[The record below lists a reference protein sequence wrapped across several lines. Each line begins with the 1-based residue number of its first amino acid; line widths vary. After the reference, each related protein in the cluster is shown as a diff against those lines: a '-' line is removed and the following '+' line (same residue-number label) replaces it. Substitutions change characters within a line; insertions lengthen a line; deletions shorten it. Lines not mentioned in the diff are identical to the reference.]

1 MKSLKRTITVILL
14 ILYTTNVIKAETEQ
28 VQLKVGETSV
38 LKIPS
43 SVTTKTGFKVITSW
57 RSINGSDNIDYSGY
71 GSSVTVT
78 VNSYTSNN
86 IYLTC
91 DYEYSSYGDK
101 KETGQFEF
109 KILISEPYFNFSAS
123 PRGGTVKKGKTVTFD
138 CWIDNV
144 YGFSNSQGDVKIYYT
159 LNGATPSRNST
170 PYNAFYGITIE
181 HTCTLKAIATWKGVE
196 SSVLTEN
203 YIVEDDLYLTASHSG
218 GVVEKGTVVYLTANE
233 NGADIFYTLDGNTPS
248 RSSTPYSS
256 SGITINEDCTLK
268 AIAYKNNM
276 ISDILSETYRLLVN
290 PTEISVYLS
299 SSTIKVGEMATA
311 NYSLKPSNASTT
323 VTWTSEDPN
332 IASVQSSTGKVVG
345 VSEGTTN
352 IIATTTNGLNAQCS
366 ITVSGEIYSYVNKDN
381 FPDISFRRSI
391 LEQGIITEEDVRNA
405 KILDV
410 RGNGIES
417 LKGIEYFTSLEEFY
431 CTWNSVKTLDLSK
444 NTKLRILE
452 CAHCGLTTLD
462 LSQNKL
468 LKLLDCSLNSIKGA
482 GMDNLI
488 NSLPS
493 VVNGVFRVKRGDN
506 DNNICTTTQ
515 VAAAKAKL
523 WKPYYYDGVKN
534 GKEIW
539 LEYEGVELNIVI
551 DATNFPDENFRNFL
565 LGKDYGKDGI
575 ITDIEI
581 DNITT
586 LKDIVLE
593 DGLQSLKGIE
603 FFTSL
608 QNLYLAW
615 QSIGSLDISNNTK
628 LTSLTCIHCGLSS
641 LDVSQNTALVSLN
654 CSANGGLTSLKVSPN
669 SSLKDLYCY
678 GTGIKGSE
686 MDKLINSLPL
696 RSSNDGSFY
705 AVYNQEWDKVRVTKN
720 QVAAAKARGWTVYCE
735 DGNNNWIEYEGSDL
749 VEIAI
754 DATNFP
760 DENFRKKLLEHP
772 LGKDGI
778 FEGIEI
784 KRISSLY
791 LGNSYIESLKGIEYF
806 TSLETL
812 VCSGNQLTSL
822 DVSQNTE
829 LKSLKCFSNF
839 IKGDA
844 MDKLINSLPLNT
856 TNEKYEFEVIYGND
870 GNICTTSQ
878 VAAAKAKGW
887 TPYIAWGEEYLG
899 SDPSNVDRI
908 QKRVNSKFPVFNLN
922 GQRMNKP
929 RKGINIIGG
938 KKVFV
943 K

>member
-1 MKSLKRTITVILL
+1 MKYNYLRNNVILSFLCIIFQSTITYAAIHMGSRTLS
-14 ILYTTNVIKAETEQ
+14 
-28 VQLKVGETSV
+28 VGETTRLEVANQYQTATGSW
-38 LKIPS
+38 KTS
-43 SVTTKTGFKVITSW
+43 SNVCRISARSTKSCEITAL
-57 RSINGSDNIDYSGY
+57 R
-71 GSSVTVT
+71 
-78 VNSYTSNN
+78 
-86 IYLTC
+86 
-91 DYEYSSYGDK
+91 
-101 KETGQFEF
+101 
-109 KILISEPYFNFSAS
+109 A
-123 PRGGTVKKGKTVTFD
+123 GK
-138 CWIDNV
+138 C
-144 YGFSNSQGDVKIYYT
+144 
-159 LNGATPSRNST
+159 
-170 PYNAFYGITIE
+170 
-181 HTCTLKAIATWKGVE
+181 
-196 SSVLTEN
+196 
-203 YIVEDDLYLTASHSG
+203 
-218 GVVEKGTVVYLTANE
+218 
-233 NGADIFYTLDGNTPS
+233 
-248 RSSTPYSS
+248 
-256 SGITINEDCTLK
+256 
-268 AIAYKNNM
+268 
-276 ISDILSETYRLLVN
+276 
-290 PTEISVYLS
+290 
-299 SSTIKVGEMATA
+299 
-311 NYSLKPSNASTT
+311 T
-323 VTWTSEDPN
+323 VTWTGVVDAGFYDDYYWDITVEGGSDPGGGSSSDGT
-332 IASVQSSTGKVVG
+332 IYEQSVEGISMRFWIGGKNNDFAIVSQKCISSANGRVTIPSYAKNYPV
-345 VSEGTTN
+345 TN
-352 IIATTTNGLNAQCS
+352 IYNAAFW
-366 ITVSGEIYSYVNKDN
+366 N
-381 FPDISFRRSI
+381 IS
-391 LEQGIITEEDVRNA
+391 
-405 KILDV
+405 
-410 RGNGIES
+410 
-417 LKGIEYFTSLEEFY
+417 
-431 CTWNSVKTLDLSK
+431 
-444 NTKLRILE
+444 
-452 CAHCGLTTLD
+452 GLTELVIPSTITYVDESFVLGCENLESIICYAETPPQAGGNYLVDGCGAFTLYVPNGCK
-462 LSQNKL
+462 SKY
-468 LKLLDCSLNSIKGA
+468 KSAKGWE
-482 GMDNLI
+482 GI
-488 NSLPS
+488 
-493 VVNGVFRVKRGDN
+493 R
-506 DNNICTTTQ
+506 NI
-515 VAAAKAKL
+515 
-523 WKPYYYDGVKN
+523 
-534 GKEIW
+534 KEI
-539 LEYEGVELNIVI
+539 EEKIEIPI
-551 DATNFPDENFRNFL
+551 DATKFPDTDFRNYL
-565 LGKDYGKDGI
+565 LRQDYGKDGF
-575 ITDIEI
+575 ITDSEI
-581 DNITT
+581 DNITAF
-586 LKDIVLE
+586 E
-593 DGLQSLKGIE
+593 DLVSEELQSLKGIE

-608 QNLYLAW
+608 QKLYLAW
-615 QSIGSLDISNNTK
+615 QSIGSLDISHNTK

-641 LDVSQNTALVSLN
+641 LDVSQNTALVTLD

-669 SSLKDLYCY
+669 SSLKNLYCQ

-938 KKVFV
+938 KKVIV